1 MGINIENILNDIK
14 FDQKLISV
22 FDTYNKYINYRFD
35 YLIRTSITQTPDELN
50 HNVDYSEF
58 DPSQQILLACINSNN
73 SLNDIAKLR
82 EELKTLTAE
91 VNAKRKELSLISI
104 NEEGLKKNIKH
115 LEDIISIKVYLVML
129 YHLFF

>member
-1 MGINIENILNDIK
+1 MFLD
-14 FDQKLISV
+14 
-22 FDTYNKYINYRFD
+22 
-35 YLIRTSITQTPDELN
+35 
-50 HNVDYSEF
+50 SEF

-73 SLNDIAKLR
+73 SLIDIAKLR

-115 LEDIISIKVYLVML
+115 LEDIISIKVNLVM
-129 YHLFF
+129 